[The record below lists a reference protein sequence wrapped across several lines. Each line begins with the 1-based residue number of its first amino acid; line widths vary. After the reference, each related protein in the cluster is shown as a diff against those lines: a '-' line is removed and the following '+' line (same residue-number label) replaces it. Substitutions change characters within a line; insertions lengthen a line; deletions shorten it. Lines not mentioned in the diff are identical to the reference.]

1 MKINKKAVLI
11 SASLIL
17 CLIVISS
24 TASAATLKVGPKE
37 KYKTIQKAVNA
48 AHEGDTII
56 VSSGTYREN
65 VNITKSSLT
74 ILGKGYPKVNGF
86 YDYIDPY
93 SGDFG
98 QSDININGFSITKNG
113 IDLSDRAVSGQIIR
127 NNYFY
132 SCDASISGDMASGN
146 LIKNNDFTN
155 GGIFLSES
163 SVDIIGNKIK
173 NADIGIE
180 LFEGAGSTTGA
191 LISKNK
197 ITGCNV
203 GIKFHGFSSGDV
215 YDNYFNNKKN
225 IVFGS
230 TSFGSVGSWNTT
242 KTPDYNIVLGP
253 YIGGNF
259 WGSPNGKGFS
269 QTASDKNYD
278 GIADSS
284 YAINSK
290 NIDYLP
296 LVAIKAPVASF
307 KMSKSSGKAPLT
319 VKFTDTSKGV
329 NMTEKWNFG
338 DGSTST
344 LKNPSHKYT
353 KVGKFKVTLTETNK
367 VGSSSKSQ
375 LVKVTK

>member
-1 MKINKKAVLI
+1 MKINKKVVLI
-11 SASLIL
+11 SISLIL

-24 TASAATLKVGPKE
+24 AASAATLKVGPKE

-56 VSSGTYREN
+56 VNSGTYREN

-74 ILGKGYPKVNGF
+74 ILGKGYPKVDGF
-86 YDYIDPY
+86 TDLTDPY
-93 SGDFG
+93 G
-98 QSDININGFSITKNG
+98 QYGQHDININGFSIMKNG
-113 IDLSDRAVSGQIIR
+113 IDLSGLGSTGQIIR

-132 SCDASISGDMASGN
+132 SCDAYLIGEMSSGT
-146 LIKNNDFTN
+146 IKNNDFTK
-155 GGIFLSES
+155 GGIVLSDSGVEI
-163 SVDIIGNKIK
+163 VGNKIK
-173 NADIGIE
+173 NADIGIF
-180 LFEGAGSTTGA
+180 LGQGAGSGSSA
-191 LISKNK
+191 DISKNK

-203 GIKFHGFSSGDV
+203 GIKFHGESSGDI

-230 TSFGSVGSWNTT
+230 TSGSVGSWNTT

-296 LVAIKAPVASF
+296 LVAIKSPVASF

-353 KVGKFKVTLTETNK
+353 KAGKFKVTLTETNK

>member
-1 MKINKKAVLI
+1 MKINKKVVLI
-11 SASLIL
+11 SISLIL

-24 TASAATLKVGPKE
+24 AASAATLKVGPKE

-56 VSSGTYREN
+56 VNSGTYREN

-74 ILGKGYPKVNGF
+74 ILGKGYPKVDGF
-86 YDYIDPY
+86 TDLTDPY
-93 SGDFG
+93 G
-98 QSDININGFSITKNG
+98 QYGQHDININGFSIMKNG
-113 IDLSDRAVSGQIIR
+113 IDLSGLGSTGQIIR

-132 SCDASISGDMASGN
+132 SCDAYLIGEMSSGT
-146 LIKNNDFTN
+146 IKNNDFTK
-155 GGIFLSES
+155 GGIVLSDSGVE
-163 SVDIIGNKIK
+163 IIGNKIK
-173 NADIGIE
+173 NADIGIF
-180 LFEGAGSTTGA
+180 LGQGAGPGSSA
-191 LISKNK
+191 DISKNK

-203 GIKFHGFSSGDV
+203 GIKFHGESSGDI

-230 TSFGSVGSWNTT
+230 TSGSVGSWNTT

-296 LVAIKAPVASF
+296 LVAIKAPIASF

-375 LVKVTK
+375 LVKVTR